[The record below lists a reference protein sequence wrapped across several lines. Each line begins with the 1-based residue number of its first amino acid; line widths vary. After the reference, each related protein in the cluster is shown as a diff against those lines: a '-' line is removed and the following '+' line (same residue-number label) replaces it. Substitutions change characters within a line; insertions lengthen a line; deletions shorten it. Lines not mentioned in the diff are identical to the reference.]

1 MPSQSTFSAT
11 GGMLRGL
18 LMRRQSSQPAT
29 PNPNQSVAFDEET
42 SVVVSEPLIISE
54 TAYGDV
60 SVDAGGEVRF
70 SVELTRI
77 DRLNG
82 TYSLEVRRLKGNL
95 NSYGYLYET
104 FRQCASFFLVWW
116 AGADF
121 FFFQTHRFT
130 TVEDCKDGGIFFPF
144 IFFSDCNATLSPV
157 CFYNHQP
164 PS

>member
-1 MPSQSTFSAT
+1 M
-11 GGMLRGL
+11 
-18 LMRRQSSQPAT
+18 
-29 PNPNQSVAFDEET
+29 
-42 SVVVSEPLIISE
+42 VSEPLIISE

-121 FFFQTHRFT
+121 FFLSDAPIYNGRRLQGWRH
-130 TVEDCKDGGIFFPF
+130 
-144 IFFSDCNATLSPV
+144 FFSVYFLLGLQRNAITRVFL
-157 CFYNHQP
+157 
-164 PS
+164 